1 MTEKPKPPLH
11 RDDPEQS
18 KRFIEAAIEAGEA
31 APSEFERAFNTVIQ
45 SRSAPSL
52 SDRQKQVSGRRR
64 QKRKTATKPTGAQ

>member
-45 SRSAPSL
+45 
-52 SDRQKQVSGRRR
+52 
-64 QKRKTATKPTGAQ
+64 